1 MTPRHDARTLLAS
14 VFLGA
19 ALTATPTLAQDPVT
33 EPPTTGDIT
42 LIGEVRD
49 ALTEAPIPDASVSI
63 EELGRITLTD
73 RNGFFQFD
81 SLPAGTWTFR
91 TEHLGYEPNV
101 EASTIG
107 PGNLLLVRLE
117 PQPIELEGLYA
128 EVLSRMRVRR
138 AGAPSQ
144 VWAWDREELS
154 KAVAPDI
161 GRFVKS
167 RGVVVWTNCSNE
179 SLRAADVALQDLPNC
194 YYRKGG
200 ETKVTVWLDDVAL
213 PAAQGTSTLWT
224 MDPRD
229 LWAVEFLPD
238 CGQLRV
244 YTTWYME
251 ALQEGR
257 TRMPFSLFCL

>member
-1 MTPRHDARTLLAS
+1 LLL
-14 VFLGA
+14 LGA
-19 ALTATPTLAQDPVT
+19 ALAASPALAQDPVT
-33 EPPTTGDIT
+33 DPPTTGDLT

-63 EELGRITLTD
+63 EELGRIVLTD

-117 PQPIELEGLYA
+117 PRPIELEGLYA
-128 EVLSRMRVRR
+128 EVLSRMRIRR

-144 VWAWDREELS
+144 VWAWDRKELS

-161 GRFVKS
+161 GRFVKT
-167 RGVVVWTNCSNE
+167 RGVIVWVNCSNE
-179 SLRAADVALQDLPNC
+179 SDRAADVSLQDLPNC
-194 YYRKGG
+194 FYRKG
-200 ETKVTVWLDDVAL
+200 TQQKVIVWLDDVPL
-213 PAAQGTSTLWT
+213 PGAVGTSTLWS
-224 MDPRD
+224 MDPRA

-238 CGQLRV
+238 CRQLRI

-251 ALQEGR
+251 AVQEGR
-257 TRMPFSLFCL
+257 TRMHPSLLCL